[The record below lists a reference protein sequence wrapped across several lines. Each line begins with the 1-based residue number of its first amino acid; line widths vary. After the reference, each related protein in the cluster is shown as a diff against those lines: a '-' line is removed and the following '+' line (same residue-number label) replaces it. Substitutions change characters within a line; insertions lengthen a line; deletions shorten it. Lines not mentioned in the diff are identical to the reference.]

1 MTNFTKRNLEY
12 EEESATLISL
22 THKKITQPYTQK
34 LSSHTL
40 SIYLSVIFL
49 LSLFASHE
57 PKEEKNQATIFFPI
71 STTTTTFFLVFFTG
85 VGFIVLVSWENWAV
99 HTTQHFCVTNTTTT
113 ITNIRRKYCTN
124 QQRKK
129 KGFTQTQPVF
139 FYRENFCAVLKYNDF
154 VLFFCRW
161 THSMHN
167 FVSLSS
173 S

>member
-85 VGFIVLVSWENWAV
+85 VGFIVLVSWEN
-99 HTTQHFCVTNTTTT
+99 
-113 ITNIRRKYCTN
+113 
-124 QQRKK
+124 
-129 KGFTQTQPVF
+129 
-139 FYRENFCAVLKYNDF
+139 
-154 VLFFCRW
+154 
-161 THSMHN
+161 
-167 FVSLSS
+167 
-173 S
+173 